1 MRKIIDVYSEALNK
15 GKDSGVLSQDLRLL
29 IAADMGFAEPIDT
42 LFHKDVPFPKESLFW
57 EQFARLLKQEPVE

>member
-42 LFHKDVPFPKESLFW
+42 LFHKDDPFP
-57 EQFARLLKQEPVE
+57 